1 MGLIKKRDPLIN
13 YTVIIVTGVSMGR
26 KKTGNFT
33 VAKSITLNLSTAA
46 FLEEQ
51 CIKNDSKLSPYINNL
66 VEQEHKRIEN
76 IDPRPKDYCSACGE
90 MTPHNKDFTC
100 GECSKYNEALKRRVD
115 LYIKSGR

>member
-1 MGLIKKRDPLIN
+1 
-13 YTVIIVTGVSMGR
+13 MGR

-51 CIKNDSKLSPYINNL
+51 CVKNNSKLSPYINGL
-66 VEQEHKRIEN
+66 VEKERQRIEN
-76 IDPRPKDYCSACGE
+76 IDPRPKDFCSACSE

-100 GECSKYNEALKRRVD
+100 GECNKYNEALKRRVD